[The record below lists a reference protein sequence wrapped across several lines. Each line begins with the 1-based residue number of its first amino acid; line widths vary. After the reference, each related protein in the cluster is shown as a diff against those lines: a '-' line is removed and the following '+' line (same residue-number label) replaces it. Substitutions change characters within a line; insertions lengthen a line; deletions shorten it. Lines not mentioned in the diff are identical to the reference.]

1 MRRSDWHTRCSREF
15 MSHTRLYLPFL
26 LMAASSLSLVAE
38 SPAAQPLTSVQQ
50 IRGLTPEQAQRGLP
64 IHVRGIATALSGW
77 KNSFFFKDKTGSIS
91 VNRDERD
98 IKIRS
103 GDLVDIEGVTDP
115 GLFAPTIVAKHT
127 KVIGS
132 ASLPYA
138 PLVAFSRLQGGSE
151 DSQWVAVR
159 GMVRSVDI
167 VKMWEH
173 TVASLLVDTG
183 NGQVR
188 GLVSEYSKDPHSLL
202 DAVIEMRGACGTAFN
217 DRRQFVSVSLFVP
230 SFESITVIVP
240 GNPDPFQSPLRPLD
254 SLLNFA
260 TDDTPRRIK
269 VRGAVTYQSPGQKL
283 YIQDNG
289 RGLLVNTASKTA
301 LPFGSV
307 VEAAGFAANG
317 AYSPL
322 LDNAIIRVVGHDTP
336 VAPLALEPKNVIRGN
351 NFGSTVPT
359 DGALV
364 RLRARLVEATENGN
378 ENILL
383 LHEGDVVFN
392 SVLEKHRSAVMPKY
406 AIGSV
411 LRITGIC
418 EAHTRDGGVPNSFRI
433 LTRSP
438 ADIVVLSGP
447 SWWTPKHAITLLT
460 GALAL
465 ALGVSFWVVVLR
477 SRVER
482 QTQIIR
488 GQLKSSAELKEI
500 AEAAN
505 RAKGDF
511 LANMSHEIRTP
522 MNGIIGM
529 TELTL
534 ETDLTQEQREFQV
547 MVKSSAE
554 SLLSLI
560 NDILDFSKIEAGK
573 LDLEAT
579 DFMLRDTLDDTVKAL
594 GLRAQAKGLEL
605 ACEIPPDVPEGL
617 KGDPTRLRQIVMN
630 LVGNALKFTDAGEIV
645 VKVKIEE
652 EKNNEAMLHFAVRDT
667 GVGIPLEKQQVIFE
681 AFTQAD
687 SSTTRQ
693 YGGTGLG
700 LSISSRLVRMMGGRI
715 WVESEMGHGSTF
727 HFTARFGM
735 QKSSS
740 RRYEPVGVGSLR
752 GLEVLIVDDNATN
765 CRILQEMALSWQM
778 KPTIADR
785 GAEALT
791 LIEQADTRGTPF
803 RVILLD
809 SQMPGMDGFSV
820 AEKVKLYTQPDKPA
834 LIMLTSAALR
844 GDAARC
850 RNLGIEAYLT
860 KPIRRSDLLQ
870 AIRTVLGLN
879 SGTSEN
885 APAVTI
891 HSLRE
896 NRERL
901 TILLV
906 EDNPVNEVLA
916 TRVLE
921 KRGHQVTVAR
931 NGRAAL
937 EALERQAPDL
947 VLMDIQMPEMDGFEA
962 TAAIRR
968 GEVETGEHIPIIA
981 MTAHAMSGDKERC
994 LAAGMDGYVS
1004 KPIRADDLFSVV
1016 KQVLSI
1022 IQDHRQLV
1030 PPSLETAI

>member
-1 MRRSDWHTRCSREF
+1 MSSKRR
-15 MSHTRLYLPFL
+15 YLPVL
-26 LMAASSLSLVAE
+26 LMAASSCSFSLVAE

-50 IRGLTPEQAQRGLP
+50 IRGLTPEQATRGLQ
-64 IHVRGIATALSGW
+64 IHVRGIATTVSGW

-103 GDLVDIEGVTDP
+103 GDLVDIEGITDP
-115 GLFAPTIVAKHT
+115 GLFAPTIVAKHIN
-127 KVIGS
+127 VIGS

-138 PLVAFSRLQGGSE
+138 PLVTFSRLQGGSE

-159 GMVRSVDI
+159 GTVRSVDI

-188 GLVSEYSKDPHSLL
+188 GLVLEYSEDPHSLL

-230 SFESITVIVP
+230 SLDSIRVTVP
-240 GNPDPFQSPLRPLD
+240 GNPDPFRSPLRPLD

-260 TDDTPRRIK
+260 IDNIPRRIK
-269 VRGAVTYQSPGQKL
+269 VRGTVTYQSPGQDL
-283 YIQDNG
+283 YLQDKEQ
-289 RGLLVNTASKTA
+289 RGLLVYTASKIV
-301 LPFGSV
+301 LPLGSL

-322 LDNAIIRVVGHDTP
+322 LDNAIVRVVGQDTP
-336 VAPLALEPKNVIRGN
+336 VAPLALEPKDVIRGD
-351 NFGSTVPT
+351 NFGFTVPS

-364 RLRARLVEATENGN
+364 RLRARLVEWTESGT

-383 LHEGDVVFN
+383 LHEGDVVF
-392 SVLEKHRSAVMPKY
+392 SAVLEKNSSAVIPKY

-418 EAHTRDGGVPNSFRI
+418 EAHIRRGGVPNSFRI

-438 ADIVVLSGP
+438 ADILVLSGP
-447 SWWTPKHAITLLT
+447 SWWTAKHAITLLT

-465 ALGVSFWVVVLR
+465 ALSVFCWVVVLR
-477 SRVER
+477 SRVKR
-482 QTQIIR
+482 QTQLIR
-488 GQLKSSAELKEI
+488 SQLKESAELKEL

-505 RAKGDF
+505 RAKSDF
-511 LANMSHEIRTP
+511 VANMSHEIRTP
-522 MNGIIGM
+522 INGIIGL

-534 ETDLTQEQREFQV
+534 ETDLTREQREFQV

-573 LDLEAT
+573 LDLEAI
-579 DFMLRDTLDDTVKAL
+579 DFMLRDTLDDTVRTL
-594 GLRAQAKGLEL
+594 GLRAQEKGLEL
-605 ACEIPPDVPEGL
+605 ACEISPDVPEGL
-617 KGDPTRLRQIVMN
+617 VGDPTRLRQIVMN
-630 LVGNALKFTDAGEIV
+630 LVGNALKFTDAGEVV
-645 VKVKIEE
+645 VKVEIEE
-652 EKNNEAMLHFAVRDT
+652 ENNDEIMLHFAVRDT
-667 GVGIPLEKQQVIFE
+667 GVGIPLEKRQIIFE
-681 AFTQAD
+681 AFAQAD
-687 SSTTRQ
+687 NSTTRQ

-715 WVESEMGHGSTF
+715 WVESEIGHGSTF
-727 HFTARFGM
+727 HFTVRFGM
-735 QKSSS
+735 QRSSS
-740 RRYEPVGVGSLR
+740 RSYEPVGVESLR
-752 GLEVLIVDDNATN
+752 GLEVLIVDDNASN
-765 CRILQEMALSWQM
+765 RRILQEMARSWQM
-778 KPTIADR
+778 EPTIADR

-791 LIEQADTRGTPF
+791 QIEQANTRGAPF
-803 RVILLD
+803 SLILLD
-809 SQMPGMDGFSV
+809 AQMPGMDGFSV
-820 AEKVKLYTQPDKPA
+820 AEKVKLYAQPDAPPM
-834 LIMLTSAALR
+834 IMLTSAGLR

-870 AIRTVLGLN
+870 AIRTVLRSN
-879 SGTSEN
+879 AGTSEN
-885 APAVTI
+885 APVVRI

-896 NRERL
+896 NRGRL
-901 TILLV
+901 IILLV

-916 TRVLE
+916 TRLLE
-921 KRGHQVTVAR
+921 RRGHQVTVAR

-937 EALERQAPDL
+937 EALKKQAPDL

-962 TAAIRR
+962 TAAIRQ
-968 GEVETGEHIPIIA
+968 GEAKTGKHIPIIA
-981 MTAHAMSGDKERC
+981 MTAHAMSGDKGRC
-994 LAAGMDGYVS
+994 LAAEMDGYVS

-1016 KQVLSI
+1016 EQVLSI
-1022 IQDHRQLV
+1022 HAKPQEAHNPLV
-1030 PPSLETAI
+1030 